1 MRKKHTAIFVLIV
14 IIFLSLISIFISK
27 PTDAY
32 PPEITGGVLDLR
44 NWSFEKD
51 GMVTLKGEWTFY
63 FNQFLTHEDF
73 VSGNCPKPILIQVP
87 STRKSMAE
95 SKPFNE
101 NQYYGTL
108 RLVVKLPDQWKPY
121 GLKTNI
127 ILTSYQLYIDGRLSG
142 EVGKVGTSRE
152 NSKPYYNILT
162 TYFNPEQNEV
172 ELIYH
177 TSDFWAQDSVI
188 TAPKL
193 GLAQQISREQQ
204 IGLGRDLF
212 LFGMLLIMGIY
223 HVGLY
228 FMRSKDPAPL
238 YFAVFCLLFS
248 LRMLLVGERFLPSRL
263 ELDFLLYG
271 RVAYLCVFIGFSAL
285 CGFLYYTLEGLFP
298 RWFLKTGTA
307 LGLVFGILMLW
318 IPYYLADRM
327 LMVYA
332 AAGFALMGYSI
343 IRLAVGLLRS
353 YPFAQTVLL
362 GFAMLGI
369 TFVNDFVYQIT
380 LSNTPSLIPLGVI
393 VFTFTQAYTLSARF
407 SSAFTEAERLSV
419 ENQTIL
425 QELKLMNSNLESL
438 VEERTSDLQKAFKE
452 MEAMSKTDY
461 LTKLPNRRL
470 ALSII
475 EQLKEE
481 GKSFCIGLADIDYF
495 KEINDRYGHM
505 KGDEILI
512 QIAGILQH
520 SVGDTGFAG
529 RWGGEEFLL
538 LLEINEL
545 KAMQEKAESN
555 RRKVEDNRYTDIEEQ
570 ITITI
575 GLCQHTEDM
584 SVSTMI
590 AKADQYLYQGKAAGR
605 NRCVIDGSVLQPAG
619 ADVPLTGLYC
629 SQQEPICH

>member
-27 PTDAY
+27 PTDSY

-44 NWSFEKD
+44 DWSFEKD

-63 FNQFLTHEDF
+63 FNQFLTHSDF
-73 VSGNCPKPILIQVP
+73 MSGNCPKPILVQVP

-263 ELDFLLYG
+263 ELDFFLYG
-271 RVAYLCVFIGFSAL
+271 RVAYLCVFIGFTAL

-298 RWFLKTGTA
+298 RWFLKAGTA

-343 IRLAVGLLRS
+343 IRLAVGVLRS

-369 TFVNDFVYQIT
+369 TFINDFVYQIT

-407 SSAFTEAERLSV
+407 SSAFTDAERLSV

-461 LTKLPNRRL
+461 LTKLPNRRFAL
-470 ALSII
+470 AKI
-475 EQLKEE
+475 EQLKEA

-520 SVGDTGFAG
+520 SVGDSGFAG

-545 KAMQEKAESN
+545 KAIQEKAESI
-555 RRKVEDNRYTDIEEQ
+555 RRSVEDYRYSDIEEH

-575 GLCQHTEDM
+575 GICLYAEDM

-619 ADVPLTGLYC
+619 
-629 SQQEPICH
+629 